1 MVQEKDDTD
10 SGLKRDNIFSYA
22 WHKHIMLIT
31 AWRAQNLRLHKG
43 NVESCCSIIY
53 PRKINQGLQV
63 HKLMDMLRGSF
74 IPSAML
80 QRSEVMMDTLLLQ
93 PSSCHGSK
101 KNQLEIK
108 FAGVSNFCGWW
119 HALLKSS
126 EWSAFLSLNMQ
137 RRLSSVYS
145 ARHCPGN
152 PVPHKTSQVLRP
164 FLIRCA
170 AVQK

>member
-1 MVQEKDDTD
+1 
-10 SGLKRDNIFSYA
+10 
-22 WHKHIMLIT
+22 
-31 AWRAQNLRLHKG
+31 
-43 NVESCCSIIY
+43 
-53 PRKINQGLQV
+53 
-63 HKLMDMLRGSF
+63 
-74 IPSAML
+74 
-80 QRSEVMMDTLLLQ
+80 
-93 PSSCHGSK
+93 
-101 KNQLEIK
+101 
-108 FAGVSNFCGWW
+108 
-119 HALLKSS
+119 LKSS